1 MASFSDATS
10 TAKLIVVM
18 IVYFGEHPPWL
29 PITLHS
35 MAANPRVSFVVV
47 NDRPPPAVLP
57 ANVHFETISFEGM
70 HARLSSIASR
80 RVSHSFTYKAND
92 YKPLLPALYPL
103 LVEGYEWWAWSD
115 LDVIFGD
122 LLKFLAIAE
131 PHPACCHKLEQQCS
145 KRDRRDPQSPCSDP
159 NRPRNGA
166 DTYFDPRACPCTA
179 GERVTAISPL
189 YPNPWRK
196 KCWGPF
202 TAFRAASGALPS
214 QPGGAEL
221 FRRTHKW
228 QQLLAMDAY
237 AHFDEW
243 WGPYAGNGLET
254 MGEAMTRLS
263 DAGELVMAKKPLPF
277 AEAKSCNDV
286 ECTFCP
292 CGATRFALGPGAT
305 LRVNGKEVIVLHLGE
320 SKGAWKE
327 WAQRGNSL
335 PPYAPPPPAAAAA
348 AAASAAATCFEVDH
362 LGVLTPDAALAHA
375 GDEPRRRLR
384 LKHHRP
390 ASAKAAALLLYAS
403 ASSSHLG
410 PAAPIAPGAPPP
422 PPPPPLIVRTGCG
435 PATAASA
442 VASTAAFSTTS
453 STTTTTTTAASFS
466 SSSSSSSPASA
477 AEVRAALQGLQR
489 RYDAATAAE
498 QRRAGSW
505 LCAWALLQ
513 RTYAALLGAVDA
525 ADDDP
530 RTRKLAYAHGNR
542 RVRTPLYAG
551 ERLGWASVAQDL
563 DEIRALPPQP
573 PPCVVPPAAAAAAG
587 AGGGGADTC
596 TSRKMVPVEREGR
609 RLAAAEEAPSPAPPR
624 PAHQLIGL
632 RGRGRGRGRGRAE
645 RRLHGRRLGQKPKGK
660 RRGWRGP
667 KTKGPPPGVPCMRL
681 PAAGVADVPSLQA
694 ALFDGYA
701 HLHHVR
707 RAEEARVQ
715 RWRCSWLYLMR
726 DCHAA
731 EALLPAASQLHASCL
746 RVQPPNDPGLLG
758 WLDSDPA
765 QLNATAITTLLFS
778 WRCW

>member
-1 MASFSDATS
+1 MVSFSDAS
-10 TAKLIVVM
+10 SAAKLLVVM

-29 PITLHS
+29 PITLQS

-70 HARLSSIASR
+70 HARLSSIAGR

-92 YKPLLPALYPL
+92 YKPLLPALYPS

-131 PHPACCHKLEQQCS
+131 PHPACCRKLEQQCS

-228 QQLLAMDAY
+228 QQLLAMDSY

-305 LRVNGKEVIVLHLGE
+305 LRVNGKEVIVLHLAE
-320 SKGAWKE
+320 SKGAWKA
-327 WAQRGNSL
+327 WAERGGSL
-335 PPYAPPPPAAAAA
+335 PPYAPPPPAGAAAA
-348 AAASAAATCFEVDH
+348 GGDAAGRCFEVDH

-375 GDEPRRRLR
+375 GDEPSQRLR

-422 PPPPPLIVRTGCG
+422 PPPPPLLVRTGCG
-435 PATAASA
+435 PAAAASA
-442 VASTAAFSTTS
+442 VASVAFSP
-453 STTTTTTTAASFS
+453 
-466 SSSSSSSPASA
+466 SSSSSSPFSSSSSPPSYSA
-477 AEVRAALQGLQR
+477 AEVRAALEGLQR

-498 QRRAGSW
+498 QRRARSW

-513 RTYAALLGAVDA
+513 RTYAALLSAVG
-525 ADDDP
+525 DDDP

-551 ERLGWASVAQDL
+551 ERLGWATVAQDL

-573 PPCVVPPAAAAAAG
+573 PPCAAPPAAAAAA
-587 AGGGGADTC
+587 AGTDTC
-596 TSRKMVPVEREGR
+596 TTRKMVPAEREGR
-609 RLAAAEEAPSPAPPR
+609 RLAQAEGAPAPAPLEPEQPLKLR
-624 PAHQLIGL
+624 GRA
-632 RGRGRGRGRGRAE
+632 RGRGRGHAE
-645 RRLHGRRLGQKPKGK
+645 RRRHGRRLGQKMGK

-681 PAAGVADVPSLQA
+681 PAADVADVQTLQA

-726 DCHAA
+726 ACHAA
-731 EALLPAASQLHASCL
+731 EALLPAASQLHMSCL

-765 QLNATAITTLLFS
+765 QLNATTITTLLFS